1 MKACFDIR
9 SRTNRPR
16 EEPILPRCT
25 SEGHQPQRQPRLPQ
39 PLPAPPAQDNPGRV
53 HHRDCSRIGK
63 KVSIKI
69 SAQPKHPSGRRWPGQ
84 IGIAALAGQLFRN
97 GGIRFS
103 GMPLRK
109 PLSTPVTVKGTFPD
123 STFHIGASLPIH
135 LKAEAWIS
143 ADKAIAAS
151 NMLRRNSVCRKH
163 RLKATSAAS
172 PYISAIAVIRSW
184 TAVGS

>member
-1 MKACFDIR
+1 MHIR
-9 SRTNRPR
+9 GASDPKTA
-16 EEPILPRCT
+16 
-25 SEGHQPQRQPRLPQ
+25 QVPQ
-39 PLPAPPAQDNPGRV
+39 PLPAPPAQEKPGRV
-53 HHRDCSRIGK
+53 HHHDRSRIGK
-63 KVSIKI
+63 EGFHQNQR
-69 SAQPKHPSGRRWPGQ
+69 QPKHPSGRRWPGQ

-163 RLKATSAAS
+163 RLKATRRS
-172 PYISAIAVIRSW
+172 IAVYQRDSSNSFMDGCRVI
-184 TAVGS
+184 GG